1 MLLGDSKT
9 SAPLGTWQAPL
20 AADLTAASG
29 FLWSYVNRAVAGA
42 SLEYLNGVQRAP
54 ESLAWLL
61 DPVPSAYAVPAVLIN
76 YGVND
81 LVYPKGLGGG
91 PSGIANLD
99 EATWKANLG
108 AMLDAIH
115 AKWPTAT
122 VYVTRPWMRGY
133 DADCDTLAGWIATVL
148 STRGPWA
155 VAGDDERVWLRG
167 ADNGATM
174 TSDGLHYSAAGN
186 TEKAAQMKAVLGY

>member
-42 SLEYLNGVQRAP
+42 SLEYLNGVQRAAEP
-54 ESLAWLL
+54 LSWLF
-61 DPVPSAYAVPAVLIN
+61 DPVPAQYAIPAVLIN

-81 LVYPKGLGGG
+81 IYYPTGYGGL

-99 EATWKANLG
+99 QTQWKANLT

-115 AKWPTAT
+115 AKWPAAA
-122 VYVTRPWMRGY
+122 VYVTRPWVRGF
-133 DADCDTLAGWIATVL
+133 DSDCNTLAGWISDVVATRA
-148 STRGPWA
+148 TFAA
-155 VAGDDERVWLRG
+155 VGDDERVWLKG

-174 TSDGLHYSAAGN
+174 TSDGLHYSVAGN
-186 TEKAAQMKAVLGY
+186 TEKAAQMKTLLGY